1 MGHGKWILQAPKSLK
16 VSVKNECDWWQTKD
30 HFSRRITVAEC
41 WRTDAWMGHFP
52 SRNAHVPDILRLGG
66 KAWLRSLREILE
78 LVFCLFD
85 PFCIF
90 SPFFFLYFF
99 TAKTGPKLVLSGR
112 HTVAVLR
119 SASKRPRVQTPA
131 NEIACRSTVQ
141 HRSTVD
147 SMLLIGS
154 SYQPRFQE
162 LFREKA
168 FAMGF
173 KGHSCPGSWHPM
185 TSENVTGAWQ

>member
-1 MGHGKWILQAPKSLK
+1 MDFTSAK
-16 VSVKNECDWWQTKD
+16 VSESERQKRVRLMANKRSFFQKD
-30 HFSRRITVAEC
+30 HCRRMLADWCLNGSFSLAKRSC
-41 WRTDAWMGHFP
+41 PWHFATG
-52 SRNAHVPDILRLGG
+52 RQGLV
-66 KAWLRSLREILE
+66 EILARNSWVS
-78 LVFCLFD
+78 LL
-85 PFCIF
+85 PFWSFLHI